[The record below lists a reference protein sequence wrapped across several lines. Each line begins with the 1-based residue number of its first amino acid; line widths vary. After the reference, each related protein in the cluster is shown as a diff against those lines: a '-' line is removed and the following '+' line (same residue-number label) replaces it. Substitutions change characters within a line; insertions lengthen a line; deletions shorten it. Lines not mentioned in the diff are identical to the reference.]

1 LQIPTINPGSR
12 WSQVQTLISKKRQ
25 RKKEKGKRNE
35 CAEDRLMPFV
45 VVKLDFTEGRSD
57 MWWTF

>member
-1 LQIPTINPGSR
+1 M

-57 MWWTF
+57 MWTF